1 MVRLHMIVAY
11 CKPNKGIGYKNK
23 LPWHLPCDLKRF
35 KELTKNGTLITG
47 RHTYESLPL
56 DKFKD
61 REIAV
66 ITRNETIPN
75 SFPTFSQ
82 CYQHYYSKLKK
93 HDPLWIIGGSVL
105 YEYVLKHHNVHKL
118 FITEIHK
125 HFRCDTYFRGFHKKH
140 YYLMEKQEGIENG
153 IPYVFKTYTDEL
165 SDKDDVIHEKKLYP
179 YNQCYYIDSF
189 HSTTP

>member
-1 MVRLHMIVAY
+1 MIVAY
-11 CKPNKGIGYKNK
+11 CKPDKGIGFKNK

-35 KELTKNGTLITG
+35 RELTKSGTLITG

-75 SFPTFSQ
+75 SFPSFSQ
-82 CYQHYYSKLKK
+82 CYQYYYSKLDKT
-93 HDPLWIIGGSVL
+93 DPIWIIGGSVL
-105 YEYVLKHHNVHKL
+105 YEYVLKHHIVHKL

-125 HFRCDTYFRGFHKKH
+125 HFKCDTYFNGFNKKH
-140 YYLMEKQEGIENG
+140 FCLLEKKEGIENG
-153 IPYVFKTYTDEL
+153 IPYIFKTYTDHDYINNDTICENEIYYYN
-165 SDKDDVIHEKKLYP
+165 KCYHEYKKMKKM
-179 YNQCYYIDSF
+179 
-189 HSTTP
+189 

>member
-1 MVRLHMIVAY
+1 MVRLNMIVAY
-11 CKPNKGIGYKNK
+11 CKPNRGIGFKNK

-82 CYQHYYSKLKK
+82 CYQHYFSKLNNR
-93 HDPLWIIGGSVL
+93 DPLWIIGGSVL
-105 YEYVLKHHNVHKL
+105 YEYVLKHHTIHKL
-118 FITEIHK
+118 FTTEIHK
-125 HFRCDTYFRGFHKKH
+125 KFECDTYLKGFHKKH
-140 YYLMEKQEGIENG
+140 FCLIEQEEGIENG
-153 IPYVFKTYTDEL
+153 IPYIFKTYTDHDSNNENG
-165 SDKDDVIHEKKLYP
+165 IQYEKKKYY
-179 YNQCYYIDSF
+179 YNKCFQEYINK
-189 HSTTP
+189 